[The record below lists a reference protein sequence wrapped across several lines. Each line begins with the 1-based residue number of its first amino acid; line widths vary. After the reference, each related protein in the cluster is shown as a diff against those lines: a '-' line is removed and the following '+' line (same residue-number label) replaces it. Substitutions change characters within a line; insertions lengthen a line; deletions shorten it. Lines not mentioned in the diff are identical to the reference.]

1 MEFLIIISFAIC
13 GVAAYY
19 FNKINIR
26 YAIKIAI
33 NIVSLLVSFI
43 ILCLIDITSTS
54 MLIYVII
61 FFFTVLGVAVH
72 FIIPLLLNSIA
83 KIVSKATQQSYT
95 RKSYRELLLDGH
107 RMYFAVLLYTTIKFE
122 LYVLMIIS
130 FYYVL

>member
-1 MEFLIIISFAIC
+1 MSSIVMVLSRYLI
-13 GVAAYY
+13 
-19 FNKINIR
+19 NNLTTIR
-26 YAIKIAI
+26 KSLYSL
-33 NIVSLLVSFI
+33 SLL
-43 ILCLIDITSTS
+43 IL
-54 MLIYVII
+54 YVII

-122 LYVLMIIS
+122 LYVLLIIS
-130 FYYVL
+130 LCSVL